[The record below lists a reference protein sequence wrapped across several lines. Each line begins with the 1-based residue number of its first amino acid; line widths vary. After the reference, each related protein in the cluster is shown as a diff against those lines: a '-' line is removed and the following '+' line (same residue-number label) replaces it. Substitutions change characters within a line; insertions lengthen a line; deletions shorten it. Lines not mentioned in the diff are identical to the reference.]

1 MSAHKSWHEDAP
13 KHSGEP
19 IRPPAPFHWKRAPGI
34 PANSALPQPSP
45 SPADPLPN
53 PSSESAPETDDI
65 GARLLRAIEDTE
77 IARRLGQPPTPIVR
91 RAPATFRA
99 PSTLLVR
106 TPSAGSTPLMP
117 SPAATPRR
125 PAPVASSIAE
135 QVLPIALPLPFP
147 FPPPPAAAPEIP
159 PALAQPTPAASPDD
173 LSLSAPPPPSR
184 VEELQRL
191 TARAAQSAAQS
202 AARTLHAATR
212 LSTALWNWLVA
223 VAAAAFVRMA
233 QTGARLSLELGNW
246 LRHTAVPVTVRAGR
260 GTILLFI
267 AFSNWL
273 VHQAALARERRA
285 QAVAQRSIARARRT
299 APKPAAAAAPAVRP
313 AKQVSTRRF
322 KSLFDPRQ
330 NPRLEQPPLVAW
342 CWAADTPGALRIAD
356 ISASGIH
363 LLTEARWPRG
373 ATVPMT
379 LQRTDCARQE
389 PGSWIVADFMI
400 RRWCKDGLAGSLIP
414 PTPYS
419 VACGTENC
427 ADPRTLKRFVKELAM
442 PGRC

>member
-223 VAAAAFVRMA
+223 VAAPAGVRMA
-233 QTGARLSLELGNW
+233 
-246 LRHTAVPVTVRAGR
+246 RAGTR
-260 GTILLFI
+260 LVI
-267 AFSNWL
+267 AFKNGL
-273 VHQAALARERRA
+273 VQRAALARERRA

-342 CWAADTPGALRIAD
+342 CWAADTPGAIRIAD

-363 LLTEARWPRG
+363 LLTDARWPRG